1 MYTGTLR
8 VCNFTAEV
16 LELAGNAAK
25 DFKAKRITPR
35 HIFLAI
41 ANDQELSQV
50 IEIIELVFRY
60 YRSLS
65 VRSSS
70 SW

>member
-1 MYTGTLR
+1 MHM
-8 VCNFTAEV
+8 CNLLAEV

-50 IEIIELVFRY
+50 FLIAIIIEIY
-60 YRSLS
+60 YRFLY
-65 VRSSS
+65 VPTYFPSSD
-70 SW
+70 